1 MTKKKQ
7 KTWYD
12 AFVDY
17 AIEIWKKKGTVTKES
32 ETREFLD
39 AMLFLLSNY
48 RLSCLIVTLI
58 EIDDLISDFNESDL
72 GRQYNE

>member
-1 MTKKKQ
+1 MKKKTQ

-12 AFVDY
+12 AFTDY
-17 AIEIWKKKGTVTKES
+17 AIEKWKKKGTVVDEA

-72 GRQYNE
+72 GRQYD